1 MYFSNRKEE
10 WTHISWHLLT
20 NSVVNCWESY
30 ILSYRGSFRLLY
42 VAEDAMQHCSLLYA
56 AICWL
61 SVFRRVKVATE
72 CSRVVRGPCTD
83 RRHAVVGGRSLGGIH
98 TRWPLNAE
106 LDVEYSHVPTD
117 QASLSPAAARNV
129 WILLSTVC
137 PCTSNSSA
145 NVNVVFL
152 VSYKICPFKV
162 QTIQIRPTSK
172 FQCMRRRPMFILYRN
187 AGTANS

>member
-30 ILSYRGSFRLLY
+30 ILSCRGSFRLLY
-42 VAEDAMQHCSLLYA
+42 VAEDAIQPATA
-56 AICWL
+56 AIMLTACLPAREGRHRMQSGRQRTMHW
-61 SVFRRVKVATE
+61 SATRRRGWSK
-72 CSRVVRGPCTD
+72 SRWG
-83 RRHAVVGGRSLGGIH
+83 LH

-137 PCTSNSSA
+137 PSTSNSSA

-152 VSYKICPFKV
+152 VTYKICPFKV
-162 QTIQIRPTSK
+162 QTIQIRPTS
-172 FQCMRRRPMFILYRN
+172 N
-187 AGTANS
+187 ACDYVYFVS